1 MNKTRAE
8 PRHRLDDGFMKW
20 CKQIVTKNR
29 REGENQ
35 SARPDTLKKDIRTDS
50 DTIKKTTHLDT

>member
-8 PRHRLDDGFMKW
+8 PGHRLDDGFMKW

-35 SARPDTLKKDIRTDS
+35 GARSDTLKKDNLHTW
-50 DTIKKTTHLDT
+50 HHG

>member
-8 PRHRLDDGFMKW
+8 PGHRLDDGFMKW

-35 SARPDTLKKDIRTDS
+35 GARSDTLKKTICTHGITD
-50 DTIKKTTHLDT
+50 KKNGTP